1 MPLPVPSPPASL
13 RVIEIY
19 LSVQGESTFVG
30 VPCVFI
36 RLAGCNLR
44 CTWCDSTYTFTGGQQ
59 RTVEAIVAEA
69 LKFDVPLVELTGGE
83 PLVHRNAIPLMRALV
98 AAGRTVL
105 LETSGSRDIGEVP
118 EPVHVI
124 LDLKPPDSGE
134 ERANL
139 WTNIP
144 KLRRKD
150 EVKFVIASRRDFE
163 WSRDR
168 VREHALDERVGAV
181 LFSPVW
187 GEPASPTRPGA
198 QGGPPRSSVDPKTL
212 VAWILEERLPVRF
225 QLQMHKVVWPAA
237 ERGV

>member
-1 MPLPVPSPPASL
+1 MPLPVPSTPASL

-44 CTWCDSTYTFTGGQQ
+44 CTWCDSTYTFTGGEQ
-59 RTVEAIVAEA
+59 RTVEAIVAET

-83 PLVHRNAIPLMRALV
+83 PLVHRNAIPLMQALV

-139 WTNIP
+139 WSNIP
-144 KLRRKD
+144 KLQRKD

-187 GEPASPTRPGA
+187 GEPASPERPGA
-198 QGGPPRSSVDPKTL
+198 PGAPRSSVDPKTL
-212 VAWILEERLPVRF
+212 VAWILEERLRVRF